1 MSEQQLH
8 LLLEKIKSD
17 LSFKENL
24 NRLDSN
30 SLLDFLHQA
39 GILGLLAGL
48 EQAQP
53 TLSEEELEGVS
64 AGRWGGLSLG
74 IGGCNH

>member
-1 MSEQQLH
+1 MSEQQLQV
-8 LLLEKIKSD
+8 LLEKIKSD

-24 NRLDSN
+24 NSLNSS

-39 GILGLLAGL
+39 GVSGLHTGL

-53 TLSEEELEGVS
+53 TLSEEELEGAS